1 MKSNAQVTT
10 RFVTRSR
17 RALPST
23 TALARIPFTPTSAT
37 LEAAIAAIGSDGS
50 GSANDAATRRTA
62 FSRYGDLPV
71 PSGHPGRTW
80 RYDYTKLTF
89 DDLVWS
95 TGRASV
101 PTMPLSAAPASEP
114 DLDRP
119 ALATDNVGGLVH
131 LGSILLEAPGRTAL
145 DERIVVTSLA
155 DAQIAHAELLAAVQH
170 QIVKPERDAF
180 TALATAFQNC
190 GAFIYVPAGVQL
202 DAPIQLLF
210 ASSDS
215 VPAAVF
221 PHVVIVL
228 GEGARATVI
237 ERHSGSGATFVCG
250 IVEAHV
256 GAKAQLDLV
265 TVQQADEEARL
276 FMTRAARIEN
286 HGTMRTH
293 LAELGGAIARSVL
306 DADLSASGATGEI
319 SALFFTGGMQHVDLT
334 TESLHAVGQT
344 TSNVVVRSAAT
355 DRGQGRF
362 FGNIRI
368 LPHSHGSEASL
379 RDDVLLMSKHS
390 HIDSIPALEI
400 AANDVRAF
408 HGATVGSLDEDQ
420 LFYALSRG
428 ISRPDALR
436 MIALGFFE
444 PVISRF
450 PGEALRDEIRTALDR
465 KIDEATEIDL

>member
-1 MKSNAQVTT
+1 M
-10 RFVTRSR
+10 RSR
-17 RALPST
+17 PALSST
-23 TALARIPFTPTSAT
+23 TAIAPIDFTPTTAT
-37 LEAAIAAIGSDGS
+37 LDAAIAASAAEGS
-50 GSANDAATRRTA
+50 GGANDATLRRNA
-62 FSRYGDLPV
+62 FARYGDLPL
-71 PSGHPGRTW
+71 PGGHAGRTW
-80 RYDYTKLTF
+80 RYDYSKLKF
-89 DDLVWS
+89 DELVWT
-95 TGRASV
+95 TGRANV
-101 PTMPLSAAPASEP
+101 PTLPIGMPSADEP
-114 DLDRP
+114 DVDHP
-119 ALATDNVGGLVH
+119 ALATESIGGLVH
-131 LGSILLEAPGRTAL
+131 MGSILLQAPGGTTL
-145 DERIVVTSLA
+145 DERIVVMSLA
-155 DAQIAHAELLAAVQH
+155 DAKRKHPEVLASVAHT
-170 QIVKPERDAF
+170 IVKPERDAF

-190 GAFIYVPAGVQL
+190 GAFVYIPDGVQI

-210 ASSDS
+210 MSSGAL
-215 VPAAVF
+215 PAAVF
-221 PHVVIVL
+221 PHVVIVV
-228 GEGARATVI
+228 GNGARATVI
-237 ERHSGSGATFVCG
+237 ERHAGSGDTLVCG
-250 IVEAHV
+250 IVESHV
-256 GAKAQLDLV
+256 GVKGQLDLV
-265 TVQQADEEARL
+265 TVQQSDEEARL
-276 FMTRAARIEN
+276 FMTRAARVDTD
-286 HGTMRTH
+286 GTMRTH
-293 LAELGGAIARSVL
+293 LAELGGALARSVL

-368 LPHSHGSEASL
+368 LAHSHGSEASL

-408 HGATVGSLDEDQ
+408 HGATVGSLDEEQ